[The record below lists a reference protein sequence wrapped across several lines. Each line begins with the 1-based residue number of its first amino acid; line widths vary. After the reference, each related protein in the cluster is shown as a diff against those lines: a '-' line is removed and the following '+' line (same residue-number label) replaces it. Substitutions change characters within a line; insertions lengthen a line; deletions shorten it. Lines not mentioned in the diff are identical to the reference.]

1 MFYIRKVKL
10 WNYIKGIPSK
20 SLKWCWDKKYF
31 FLGGWAIIFTIWLF
45 CTPDKFFND
54 PTCTILTDK
63 DGNILNARIADDGQ
77 WRFPPR
83 TDVPYK
89 FKMAIIQFEDRS
101 FYKHWGFSFKAFGR
115 AMKQNISAGRV
126 VSGGSTITMQV
137 VRLSRKGQS
146 RTVSE
151 KLVEVF
157 QATRMEW
164 TYSKDEILAMYAS
177 YAPMGGNVVGIDAA
191 AWRYFGRKAEDLSWA
206 ESCLLAVL
214 PNAPSLL
221 HLDKNRSL
229 LLEKRNRLIDRLH
242 EIGIIDDTE
251 WQLSLMEELPG
262 APPDLPNLAPHVIDK
277 AIGNGQKGKWVSSY
291 LDSYLQNEVTN
302 IVAYHHEL
310 LAQNEIHN
318 AAAIVMDLQTGQVV
332 AYVGNTKDLEN
343 LHGNQVDVIKAP
355 RSTGSILKPFL
366 YAGMIEDGEITPNQ
380 LVEDVPMIVSG
391 YAPKNYDQKYDG
403 VVPAHKAL
411 ARSLNVPIVK
421 MLKDYGVQKFHQKL
435 NDIGLTT
442 VNRPSSDYGLSLVLG
457 GAEASLWDLTS
468 VYGNMAIT
476 LNDYEK
482 GNNNEYVKFKL
493 YPDSKEVG
501 GKPFNPA
508 AVWSTFEALL
518 QVARPEE
525 DGNWQQ
531 FNTSQKIAWKTGTSY
546 GFRDAWAIGV
556 TPRYAVGVW
565 VGNAD
570 GEGRPGLVGIKA
582 AAPIL
587 FDIFSR
593 LEGSDWFSPPYD
605 EMKYISVC
613 NETGFKSSHICP
625 NGDSVLVPKSC
636 ETAQVCPYHKVVHI
650 SLDGNYRL
658 NSSCASPHEMNSKPW
673 LVLSPMAEKFYKQK
687 NPMFQSVP
695 PYRPDCEYD
704 DQIKPL
710 AIAYPKKESHIFI
723 PTNLDETKSKTIFE
737 ATHFDSKAII
747 YWHLDDL
754 FIGQTQGIHQIE
766 FNPKPGEHILKIVDG
781 EGFEESVEFV
791 VLNE

>member
-1 MFYIRKVKL
+1 MYLRKMNFWSKIKSFPKRSVKWIWKQKFY
-10 WNYIKGIPSK
+10 
-20 SLKWCWDKKYF
+20 
-31 FLGGWAIIFTIWLF
+31 FLGAWAIVFIIWLY
-45 CTPDKFFND
+45 CTPDEFFDD

-83 TDVPYK
+83 EDVPYK
-89 FKMAIIQFEDRS
+89 FKQAIIQFEDRD
-101 FYKHWGFSFKAFGR
+101 FYEHWGISFKAFGR
-115 AMKQNISAGRV
+115 AMQQNISAGRV

-146 RTVSE
+146 RSISE
-151 KLVEVF
+151 KVVEVF

-214 PNAPSLL
+214 PNAPSLM
-221 HLDKNRSL
+221 HLDRNRDL
-229 LLEKRNRLIDRLH
+229 LYEKRNRLIDRLF
-242 EIGIIDDTE
+242 EVGIIDETE
-251 WQLSLMEELPG
+251 WQLALMEELPS
-262 APPDLPNLAPHVIDK
+262 APPDLPSLAPHVIDK
-277 AIGNGQKGKWVSSY
+277 AIGNGLKGQWVSST

-310 LAQNEIHN
+310 LEQNEIHN
-318 AAAIVMDLQTGQVV
+318 AAAIILDLETKQVV
-332 AYVGNTKDLEN
+332 AYVGNSYNKNND
-343 LHGNQVDVIKAP
+343 HGNQVDVIKAP

-366 YAGMIEDGEITPNQ
+366 YAAMIEDGEITPNQ

-391 YAPKNYDQKYDG
+391 YAPKNYDEKYDG
-403 VVPAHKAL
+403 VVPAHRAL

-421 MLKDYGVQKFHQKL
+421 LLKQYGVQKFHQKL

-457 GAEASLWDLTS
+457 GAEASLWDLTTI
-468 VYGNMAIT
+468 YGNMAIT
-476 LNDYEK
+476 LNNYRSGAKNQFE
-482 GNNNEYVKFKL
+482 NFKL
-493 YPDSKEVG
+493 YDANKNVI
-501 GKPFNPA
+501 GKSFSPE
-508 AVWSTFEALL
+508 AVWTTFEALL
-518 QVARPEE
+518 DVARPEE

-556 TPRYAVGVW
+556 TPKYAVGVW

-593 LEGSDWFSPPYD
+593 LDGTEWFSQPFD
-605 EMKYISVC
+605 EMVELEICK
-613 NETGFKSSHICP
+613 ETGFKASHICP
-625 NGDSVLVPKSC
+625 HKETTSVPKSC
-636 ETAQVCPYHKVVHI
+636 ESAQVCPYHQMIHTT
-650 SLDGNYRL
+650 LDGKYRV
-658 NSSCASPHEMNSKPW
+658 NSSCESPHQMKSVPW
-673 LVLSPMAEKFYKQK
+673 MILPPLAEKYYKQK
-687 NPMFQSVP
+687 NPTYQSVP
-695 PYRPDCEYD
+695 SYRPDCQYD
-704 DQIKPL
+704 DLAKPL
-710 AIAYPKKESHIFI
+710 AIAYPKKESHIYI
-723 PTNLDETKSKTIFE
+723 PTNLDETKSKTVFE
-737 ATHFDSKAII
+737 ATHIRSQATI
-747 YWHLDDL
+747 YWHLDDQ
-754 FIGQTQGIHQIE
+754 FIGQTVGIHQVE
-766 FNPKPGEHILKIVDG
+766 YVPALGQHELKIVDD
-781 EGFEESVEFV
+781 EGVETSVKFEVI
-791 VLNE
+791 NE

>member
-1 MFYIRKVKL
+1 MKWWSK
-10 WNYIKGIPSK
+10 IKSAPK
-20 SLKWCWDKKYF
+20 KFAKWVWRKKYF
-31 FLGGWAIIFTIWLF
+31 FLGGWAILFTIWLF
-45 CTPDKFFND
+45 CTPEEFFDD

-83 TDVPYK
+83 KDVPYK
-89 FKMAIIQFEDRS
+89 FKMAIIQFEDRD
-101 FYKHWGFSFKAFGR
+101 FNEHWGISFKAFGR
-115 AMKQNISAGRV
+115 ALKQNISAGEV

-146 RTVSE
+146 RTISE
-151 KLVEVF
+151 KVVEVF

-191 AWRYFGRKAEDLSWA
+191 AWRYFGRKAEELSWA

-214 PNAPSLL
+214 PNAPSLI
-221 HLDKNRSL
+221 HLDKNRGL
-229 LLEKRNRLIDRLH
+229 LQEKRDRLIDRLY
-242 EIGIIDDTE
+242 EIGIIDETD
-251 WQLSLMEELPG
+251 WQLALMEELPS
-262 APPDLPNLAPHVIDK
+262 APPDLPSLAPHVIDK
-277 AIGNGQKGKWVSSY
+277 AIASGLKGKWVSSY

-310 LAQNEIHN
+310 LEQNEIHN
-318 AAAIVMDLQTGQVV
+318 AAAVVFNLETKQVV
-332 AYVGNTKDLEN
+332 AYVGNTYDAEN
-343 LHGNQVDVIKAP
+343 EHGNQVDVIKAP

-366 YAGMIEDGEITPNQ
+366 YAAMLEDGEITPNQ
-380 LVEDVPMIVSG
+380 LIEDVPMIISG

-403 VVPAHKAL
+403 VVPAHRAL

-421 MLKDYGVQKFHQKL
+421 MLKSYGVQKFHQKL

-442 VNRPSSDYGLSLVLG
+442 VTRPSSDYGLSLVLG
-457 GAEASLWDLTS
+457 GAEASLWDLTT

-476 LNDYEK
+476 LNNYEK
-482 GNNNEYVKFKL
+482 GDKNAFEPFKL
-493 YPDSKEVG
+493 YTKSDPTE
-501 GKPFNPA
+501 GKSFQPE

-556 TPRYAVGVW
+556 TSKYAVGVW

-593 LEGSDWFSPPYD
+593 LDGTDWFAQPYD
-605 EMKYISVC
+605 EMKELAIC
-613 NETGFKSSHICP
+613 KETGFKASHICP
-625 NGDSVLVPKSC
+625 NVIYQKVPKSC
-636 ETAQVCPYHKVVHI
+636 ESAAVCPYHQNIHTT
-650 SLDGNYRL
+650 LDGKYRV
-658 NSSCASPHEMNSKPW
+658 NSSCASPHQMKTVPW
-673 LVLSPMAEKFYKQK
+673 MILPPLAEKFYKQK
-687 NPMFQSVP
+687 NPTYQPIP
-695 PYRPDCEYD
+695 PYRSDCQFDENT
-704 DQIKPL
+704 KPL
-710 AIAYPKKESHIFI
+710 AIAYPKKESHIYI
-723 PTNLDETKSKTIFE
+723 PTNLDETKSKTVFE
-737 ATHFDSKAII
+737 ATHSRSQAKIF
-747 YWHLDDL
+747 WHLDDQY
-754 FIGQTQGIHQIE
+754 IGETQGIHQIE
-766 FNPKPGEHILKIVDG
+766 FIPPLGKHELRIVDD
-781 EGFEESVEFV
+781 EGFEDV
-791 VLNE
+791 VNFEVINE

>member
-1 MFYIRKVKL
+1 MWK
-10 WNYIKGIPSK
+10 
-20 SLKWCWDKKYF
+20 KKYY
-31 FLGGWAIIFTIWLF
+31 FLGAWAIVFVVWLF
-45 CTPDKFFND
+45 CTPDEFFDD

-83 TDVPYK
+83 DDVPYK
-89 FKMAIIQFEDRS
+89 FKMAIIQFEDRD
-101 FYKHWGFSFKAFGR
+101 FNDHWGISFKAFGR
-115 AMKQNISAGRV
+115 AMVQNISAGKV

-137 VRLSRKGQS
+137 VRLSRKGKS
-146 RTVSE
+146 RTIGE
-151 KLVEVF
+151 KLVEIF

-191 AWRYFGRKAEDLSWA
+191 AWRYFGRKAEELSWA

-221 HLDKNRSL
+221 HLDKNRTQL
-229 LLEKRNRLIDRLH
+229 LDKRNRLIDRLY
-242 EIGIIDDTE
+242 EVGIISETE
-251 WQLSLMEELPG
+251 WKLALMETLPV

-277 AIGNGQKGKWVSSY
+277 AIANGLKGQWVSSF

-302 IVAYHHEL
+302 IIAYHHEM

-318 AAAIVMDLQTGQVV
+318 AAAVVLDLETNQVV
-332 AYVGNTKDLEN
+332 AYVGNTYDPLNE
-343 LHGNQVDVIKAP
+343 HGNQVDVIKAP

-366 YAGMIEDGEITPNQ
+366 YAAMIEDGEITPNQ

-391 YAPKNYDQKYDG
+391 YAPKNYNQKYDG

-421 MLKDYGVQKFHQKL
+421 LLKTYGVQKFHQKL

-442 VNRPSSDYGLSLVLG
+442 VNRPASDYGLSLVLG
-457 GAEASLWDLTS
+457 GAEASLWDLTT

-476 LNDYEK
+476 LNNYKQGKANTFES
-482 GNNNEYVKFKL
+482 FKL
-493 YPDSKEVG
+493 YQNSKG
-501 GKPFNPA
+501 ITGKPLGPA

-531 FNTSQKIAWKTGTSY
+531 FNTAQKIAWKTGTSY

-556 TPRYAVGVW
+556 TPKYAVGVW

-593 LEGSDWFSPPYD
+593 LEGVDWFNQPHD
-605 EMKYISVC
+605 EMVKVAVC
-613 NETGFKSSHICP
+613 KETGFKASHICP
-625 NGDSVLVPKSC
+625 HIDSIMIPASC
-636 ETAQVCPYHKVVHI
+636 QSAGVCPYHQIIHTT
-650 SLDGNYRL
+650 LDGQYRV
-658 NSSCASPHEMNSKPW
+658 NSSCESPHQMKSVPW
-673 LVLSPMAEKFYKQK
+673 MILPPLAEKFYRQK
-687 NPMFQSVP
+687 NPTFLPVP
-695 PYRPDCEYD
+695 PYRSDCQND

-710 AIAYPKKESHIFI
+710 AITYPKKESHIYV
-723 PTNLDETKSKTIFE
+723 PTNLDETKSKVVFE
-737 ATHFDSKAII
+737 ATHTNAQSRI
-747 YWHLDDL
+747 YWHLDDQ
-754 FIGQTQGIHQIE
+754 FIGETIGIHQLE
-766 FNPKPGEHILKIVDG
+766 FIPAVGEHELKIVDE
-781 EGFEESVEFV
+781 EGVEASLSFEVI
-791 VLNE
+791 ND

>member
-1 MFYIRKVKL
+1 MYLSCVKL
-10 WNYIKGIPSK
+10 WSKIKSFPK
-20 SLKWCWDKKYF
+20 RSLRWIWKQRYY
-31 FLGGWAIIFTIWLF
+31 FLGAWVILFVIWLF
-45 CTPDKFFND
+45 CTPDEFFDD

-83 TDVPYK
+83 DDVPYK
-89 FKMAIIQFEDRS
+89 FKMAIVQFEDRN
-101 FYKHWGFSFKAFGR
+101 FFEHWGISFKAFGR
-115 AMKQNISAGRV
+115 AMKQNLSAGHV

-137 VRLSRKGQS
+137 VRLSRKGKS
-146 RTVSE
+146 RTIGE

-221 HLDKNRSL
+221 HLDKNRTL
-229 LLEKRNRLIDRLH
+229 LLEKRNRLIDRLF
-242 EIGIIDDTE
+242 EVGIIDETE
-251 WQLSLMEELPG
+251 WQLSLMEELPS

-277 AIGNGQKGKWVSSY
+277 AIANGLKGQWVNSN

-302 IVAYHHEL
+302 IIAYHHEML
-310 LAQNEIHN
+310 DQNEIHN
-318 AAAIVMDLQTGQVV
+318 AAAIVLDLETNQVV
-332 AYVGNTKDLEN
+332 AYVGNTYDVNNE
-343 LHGNQVDVIKAP
+343 HGNQVDVIKAP

-366 YAGMIEDGEITPNQ
+366 YASMLEDGEITPNQ
-380 LVEDVPMIVSG
+380 LVEDVPMIISG
-391 YAPKNYDQKYDG
+391 YAPKNYNEKYDG

-421 MLKDYGVQKFHQKL
+421 LLKSYGVQKFHQKL

-442 VNRPSSDYGLSLVLG
+442 VNRPASDYGLSLVLG
-457 GAEASLWDLTS
+457 GAEASLWDLTT

-476 LNDYEK
+476 LNNYSK
-482 GNNNEYVKFKL
+482 GGSNEFQNFKL
-493 YPDSKEVG
+493 YPDSKGVE
-501 GKPFNPA
+501 GKPFDPA
-508 AVWSTFEALL
+508 AVWTTFEALL

-570 GEGRPGLVGIKA
+570 GEGRPGLVGVKT

-593 LEGSDWFSPPYD
+593 LDGTDWFSAPYD
-605 EMKYISVC
+605 EMKNIAIC
-613 NETGFKSSHICP
+613 KETGFKASHICP
-625 NGDSVLVPKSC
+625 HVDSVLIPATC
-636 ETAQVCPYHKVVHI
+636 ETAEVCPYHQMIHTT
-650 SLDGNYRL
+650 LDGKYRV
-658 NSSCASPHEMNSKPW
+658 NSSCESPHNMKSVPW
-673 LVLSPMAEKFYKQK
+673 MILPPLAEKFYRQK
-687 NPMFQSVP
+687 NPTFVPVP
-695 PYRPDCEYD
+695 PFRSDCQYD
-704 DQIKPL
+704 DQVKPL
-710 AIAYPKKESHIFI
+710 AIAYPKKESHIYI
-723 PTNLDETKSKTIFE
+723 PTNLDETKSKTVFE
-737 ATHFDSKAII
+737 ATHTNAQTKIF
-747 YWHLDDL
+747 WHLDDQ
-754 FIGQTQGIHQIE
+754 FIGETVGIHQLEII
-766 FNPKPGEHILKIVDG
+766 PAIGEHELKIVDE
-781 EGFEESVEFV
+781 EGFETSVTFEV
-791 VLNE
+791 INE